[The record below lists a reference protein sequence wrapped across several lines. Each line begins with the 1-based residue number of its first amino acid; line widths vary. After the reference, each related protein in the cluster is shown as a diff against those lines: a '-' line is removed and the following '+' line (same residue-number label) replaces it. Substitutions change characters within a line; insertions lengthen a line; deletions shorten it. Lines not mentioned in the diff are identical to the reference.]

1 MSDATPDLQQIAHDY
16 RDYLAAELALVDAF
30 IAMAQNL
37 VDRAEGSNSD
47 LVFLTDIPPSA
58 TLH

>member
-30 IAMAQNL
+30 ITMARNL
-37 VDRAEGSNSD
+37 VERAEGSVTD
-47 LVFLTDIPPSA
+47 QAFLTDAPPNV